1 MEETKEEQLLNEVAR
16 VAGIYGSVGE
26 IQFLMNVLEEVK
38 QDNLTDIVFVT
49 SCVNAIAKLE
59 TQLENV
65 KRIYGDSPE

>member
-1 MEETKEEQLLNEVAR
+1 MEETKEEQLLNEVTR

-38 QDNLTDIVFVT
+38 QDNLTEAVFVT
-49 SCVNAIAKLE
+49 SCVNAITKLE
-59 TQLENV
+59 TQLEDV